1 MEIQMFDSNEE
12 MLNAVRRAREAAD
25 AQVQP
30 WQAAIKPGDFFVR
43 VAMLCSELLTIYGEI
58 IESPY
63 PEDREIFAQPHMRH
77 YRLSKCF
84 SEACPEGEMGDVHVS
99 SIRAVI
105 EQEEFEFARLK
116 GWPPLDGGPETR
128 EDAW

>member
-12 MLNAVRRAREAAD
+12 MLDAVRRAREAAD
-25 AQVQP
+25 ARVQP

-43 VAMLCSELLTIYGEI
+43 VAMLCSELLTIY
-58 IESPY
+58 
-63 PEDREIFAQPHMRH
+63 AQSHMRH

-105 EQEEFEFARLK
+105 EKEEFEFARSK
-116 GWPPLDGGPETR
+116 GWPPLDGGLEAR